1 MTGSALIG
9 TIVRIVRL
17 RERSA
22 LRGCLLAMLALCAVA
37 FWLRTAHISA
47 SLPYPQHS
55 DELNIANN
63 AANILRTGNYY
74 PTNFNKPS
82 LPIYL
87 ATAAM
92 GVGFISTAP
101 ELEVESNHR
110 IDIRNDL
117 GKVAYPFYT
126 LPGVV
131 EKARWLFAL
140 LSVVAMAAGG
150 VVACQLLGRPGAL
163 ILAPLVLALS
173 SFFFRMSHSY
183 LNVDIVGTCFVAL
196 GMAAVLQGTSRPCPT
211 LRGLAVKPS
220 ICVGLA
226 AGCKYTHGLLLFS
239 VMLAIWLFMERG
251 RRLQATVIAITT
263 AGLSFLAVA
272 PYSVI
277 ALPDFVNGLARQAH
291 HYATG
296 HPGYESDPGL
306 DQLVYYASFLIS
318 DFGVAGLVLCL
329 IGLISAT
336 LSDWR
341 RTLVLISFPVALFAL
356 LAAQRVHFLRT
367 ILPVFPSVAVF
378 ITCGIF
384 FLHGR
389 LMRVPWIRRIEI
401 RGLQSAIGVVGFL
414 GLFALGLN
422 APLGKFAAQMEV
434 AGENR
439 VRAVAWIKKHVS
451 TDATVIVPEELY
463 LDTRPLASSGYPI
476 RVVEFKALDTAQS
489 IDSLMTKIPG
499 PVVVLVPRWVAA
511 RRFSDSDGAQ
521 DRAAALNEAL
531 MRAQLVPLADFGPER
546 GVLLHSPRSRLYIT
560 WGNPGRN
567 PGFSIARVPG
577 RKDARR
583 CVPPC
588 R

>member
-1 MTGSALIG
+1 MTGSAL
-9 TIVRIVRL
+9 IVRL

-22 LRGCLLAMLALCAVA
+22 LRGCLLALLALCVAA

-47 SLPYPQHS
+47 SLPYPQHVH
-55 DELNIANN
+55 EVYIAQS
-63 AANILRTGNYY
+63 AANILTTGNYY

-82 LPIYL
+82 LPTYL
-87 ATAAM
+87 VAAAM
-92 GVGFISTAP
+92 SVGFIGTEHDLGVGRS
-101 ELEVESNHR
+101 SD
-110 IDIRNDL
+110 IDIREDL
-117 GKVAYPFYT
+117 GDVSYPFHT

-150 VVACQLLGRPGAL
+150 VVAYQLLGRPGAL

-173 SFFFRMSHSY
+173 PFFFDMSHSY

-196 GMAAVLQGTSRPCPT
+196 GVAAVLQGASRPCPT
-211 LRGLAVKPS
+211 LRELAVIPA

-226 AGCKYTHGLLLFS
+226 AGSKYTYGLVLFS
-239 VMLAIWLFMERG
+239 VMLAIYLFMERG

-296 HPGYESDPGL
+296 HPSYEADPGL
-306 DQLVYYASFLIS
+306 DQFAYYASSLVS

-329 IGLISAT
+329 IGLISAA

-341 RTLVLISFPVALFAL
+341 RTLVLVSFPVALFAL
-356 LAAQRVHFLRT
+356 FSAQRVHFLRN
-367 ILPVFPSVAVF
+367 ILPVFPWVAVF
-378 ITCGIF
+378 IACGIC

-389 LMRVPWIRRIEI
+389 LMRVAWIRRIEI
-401 RGLQSAIGVVGFL
+401 RGLQRAIGVVGCL

-422 APLGKFAAQMEV
+422 VPLGKFAAQMEV
-434 AGENR
+434 AGESR
-439 VRAVAWIKKHVS
+439 VRAVAWIKKHVA
-451 TDATVIVPEELY
+451 TDATVIVPEELQ

-476 RVVEFKALDTAQS
+476 RVMEFKALDTAQS
-489 IDSLMTKIPG
+489 IDSLMAEIPG
-499 PVVVLVPRWVAA
+499 PVFVLVPWWVADP
-511 RRFSDSDGAQ
+511 RFSDGAK
-521 DRAAALNEAL
+521 DKAAALNEAL
-531 MRAQLVPLADFGPER
+531 MRARLVPLADFSLQR
-546 GVLLHSPRSRLYIT
+546 GVLLSSPMSQRYSGTRSL
-560 WGNPGRN
+560 GGFPGRN
-567 PGFSIARVPG
+567 PGFSIASVPS
-577 RKDARR
+577 RNYAQ
-583 CVPPC
+583 
-588 R
+588 